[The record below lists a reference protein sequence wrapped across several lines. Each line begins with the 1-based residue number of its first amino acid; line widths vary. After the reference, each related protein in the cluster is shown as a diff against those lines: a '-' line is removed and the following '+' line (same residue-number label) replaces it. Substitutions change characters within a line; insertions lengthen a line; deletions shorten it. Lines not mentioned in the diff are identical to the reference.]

1 MKKRKGRSRRR
12 RIRKLH
18 TAAAWAVVIIAET
31 AVAAMMAAAT
41 AKAVLPM
48 AYEERGGKGMG
59 GEWLLIMAVFCG
71 TYVVVHGWIYAAVRK
86 EEKRVAYYNICSH
99 CGSHLD
105 PGERCDCERQ
115 AEKIEKRRK
124 GEKDGHSIE
133 GIRRSGTR
141 NGDRA
146 ARVG

>member
-1 MKKRKGRSRRR
+1 MKKRNRRSRRR

-31 AVAAMMAAAT
+31 AVAALMAAAT
-41 AKAVLPM
+41 AKAVIPM
-48 AYEERGGKGMG
+48 AYEERGGNGMG

-71 TYVVVHGWIYAAVRK
+71 TYVVVHGWIYAARK
-86 EEKRVAYYNICSH
+86 EEKNVAYYNICPR

-115 AEKIEKRRK
+115 AEKIEKCGK
-124 GEKDGHSIE
+124 GEKDGHNIE
-133 GIRRSGTR
+133 EIRRSGTR